1 VSNKRAVWQLYLTAT
16 ATGQRPSALVNVA
29 DAWAALQFDN
39 AVVLV
44 GRVIEN
50 AAQEQHNAG
59 NEQKPRWVNKYEME
73 QLLDPDFRLPRVLTA
88 KEREQASINA
98 LKTIARGKRSNVRH
112 VKVKG

>member
-1 VSNKRAVWQLYLTAT
+1 
-16 ATGQRPSALVNVA
+16 
-29 DAWAALQFDN
+29 LQFDN

-59 NEQKPRWVNKYEME
+59 DERKPRWVNKYEME
-73 QLLDPDFRLPRVLTA
+73 QLLDPAFRLPRAPTA

-98 LKTIARGKRSNVRH
+98 LKTMARGKRSGVRH
-112 VKVKG
+112 TRIANAP